1 MDFPHDI
8 ATNVFRIVRLLSLV
22 QYFAN
27 IYTVKDDI
35 KDIEWAFYTKVD
47 HNGAR
52 IRDQSEVD
60 CVLADSNQLYIAECM
75 LRECG
80 KHVLLEQDSSG
91 LWVFSLSKAEQ
102 EGVSQTLQSRGLGC
116 SKAGTLP
123 AEELNSA
130 FSQSVTLKKSDNI
143 LKAPRGLGET
153 NTLAFGAN
161 SRQSSQNIS
170 QPVKTWQDDISD
182 TRHDLAATQLYTR
195 IVTAISRS
203 LCRPWVDHKHFLQ
216 VGSSTY
222 LEARTLGD
230 RIIEDLRLSWASAT
244 TSTLS
249 LDVKWLPTETL
260 LISYSRKPLRRLSQ
274 TSHLLAHNKKKLSRD
289 TPLLLSPSGITAR
302 FCGIEDVSRKDQSS
316 RLKIDI
322 ESVVSSRLAQ
332 TGIVVPRDTQ
342 WVRVLVEHTSREDGK
357 QLVDHPGYPV
367 VTLWP
372 AHLCL
377 CEDAMAAVDDQDPGM
392 LTSAGDNGKMDALA
406 TVETWYLGKAAR
418 TMALE
423 SRRQKDEL
431 EAQQVEASH
440 ASDDEDILSDLGVE
454 MSQYYAA
461 PQDVSGIY
469 PTPPDGIP
477 TNPVYSSPNTNPLSA
492 SLENEENRGATPGAI
507 GRPFNEQGNEDLFG
521 EMDIDMFAT
530 NGLTEA
536 DFSFFDEPN
545 DVGMEAE
552 PNQSLAEDNLEM
564 KTIPDMVEE
573 IAPASD
579 HPTYSM
585 PGNGDGLGRLAT
597 AGVNE
602 LLLGELG
609 MPPRPLSISRSLLTR
624 YSRTDPDPALRH
636 VTSTQ
641 ESSTL
646 DAHLEERRVAIGKG
660 YKMSDDVDF
669 DTKIVDEAHPIPRTS
684 FDAVRFQG
692 TSNAFDGK
700 YEVRGRFG
708 VDTIDPPTT
717 SKPGDQVPN
726 GEGLQPQ
733 LGIPRAIESPSEDGS
748 DRGRFQLHGGDKHL
762 LILWKEIMQT
772 KNSQTHG

>member
-1 MDFPHDI
+1 M
-8 ATNVFRIVRLLSLV
+8 
-22 QYFAN
+22 
-27 IYTVKDDI
+27 KDDI

-52 IRDQSEVD
+52 IRDQSEDD
-60 CVLADSNQLYIAECM
+60 CGFADSNQLHIAECM

-80 KHVLLEQDSSG
+80 KHVLLEQDNSG

-102 EGVSQTLQSRGLGC
+102 EGVLQTLQSRGLSC
-116 SKAGTLP
+116 SKAGALP
-123 AEELNSA
+123 AEGLNAA
-130 FSQSVTLKKSDNI
+130 FSQNGTLKRSDNI

-182 TRHDLAATQLYTR
+182 SRHDLAVTQLYTR

-230 RIIEDLRLSWASAT
+230 RIIGDLRLSWASAT
-244 TSTLS
+244 TSTIS

-274 TSHLLAHNKKKLSRD
+274 TSHLLAHSEKKLSRD
-289 TPLLLSPSGITAR
+289 TPLLLSPSGMTAR
-302 FCGIEDVSRKDQSS
+302 FCGIEDISSKDQLS
-316 RLKIDI
+316 RSKIDI
-322 ESVVSSRLAQ
+322 QSVVTSRLGQA
-332 TGIVVPRDTQ
+332 GIVVPRDTQ
-342 WVRVLVEHTSREDGK
+342 WVRILVEHTSCEDGR
-357 QLVDHPGYPV
+357 QLVDHPGYPI

-377 CEDAMAAVDDQDPGM
+377 CEDAMAAVDDHEPGM
-392 LTSAGDNGKMDALA
+392 LTASGDNGTVDALA

-423 SRRQKDEL
+423 SRRQNDEM

-440 ASDDEDILSDLGVE
+440 ASDDEDTLSDPGVE
-454 MSQYYAA
+454 TSHYYTA

-477 TNPVYSSPNTNPLSA
+477 TNPIYSSPNNNPLSA
-492 SLENEENRGATPGAI
+492 GLENEENRSATPGAI
-507 GRPFNEQGNEDLFG
+507 GRPFTEQGNEDLFG

-545 DVGMEAE
+545 DVGMEEE
-552 PNQSLAEDNLEM
+552 PNESLIENNLEM
-564 KTIPDMVEE
+564 KAIPDMVEE

-579 HPTYSM
+579 HTSYSTL
-585 PGNGDGLGRLAT
+585 GNGDGLGRLVT
-597 AGVNE
+597 AGENE
-602 LLLGELG
+602 LLHGELG
-609 MPPRPLSISRSLLTR
+609 MSPRPLLIS
-624 YSRTDPDPALRH
+624 
-636 VTSTQ
+636 
-641 ESSTL
+641 
-646 DAHLEERRVAIGKG
+646 
-660 YKMSDDVDF
+660 
-669 DTKIVDEAHPIPRTS
+669 
-684 FDAVRFQG
+684 
-692 TSNAFDGK
+692 
-700 YEVRGRFG
+700 
-708 VDTIDPPTT
+708 
-717 SKPGDQVPN
+717 
-726 GEGLQPQ
+726 
-733 LGIPRAIESPSEDGS
+733 
-748 DRGRFQLHGGDKHL
+748 
-762 LILWKEIMQT
+762 
-772 KNSQTHG
+772 